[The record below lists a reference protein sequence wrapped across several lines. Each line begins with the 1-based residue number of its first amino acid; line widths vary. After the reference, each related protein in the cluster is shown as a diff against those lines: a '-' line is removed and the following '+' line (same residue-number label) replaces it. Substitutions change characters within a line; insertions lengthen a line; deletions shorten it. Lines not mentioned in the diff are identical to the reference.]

1 MRSIALI
8 GGKLQGFEVAYL
20 AKKAGMNVVLV
31 DRNKNPLIKNMVDDF
46 HCFDVIQNPEKLI
59 DISGMV
65 DGIIPVNEN
74 PDTIEFLKS
83 IKDKMECP
91 ILFDF
96 DAYHISRDKKR
107 SKEYFKSID
116 VPTPLDNPTVP
127 PFFVKP
133 PCQSSSVGTSIIYN
147 DGGLE
152 GLDPSMLV
160 EEYVDGDVISLE
172 VVGDGSNFAV
182 IKETKVHVDD
192 TYDCHMIT
200 PIGHYPAF
208 RDISHKLAKNLN
220 LRGIMDIE
228 AIDSPMGLKVLEIDA
243 RFPSQTPTV
252 VYHCTGINLVE
263 LLFEAFSGGVQEL
276 DGVSGN
282 NYCIFEHLT
291 PQGGKLV
298 PIGEHMIS
306 QGSDYS
312 EFHISEGLEIFEC
325 KGKKNIFTLISWGS
339 AKDEMVVNRQK
350 GLEIVNEYLGIDKQ
364 GA

>member
-1 MRSIALI
+1 MRSIAI
-8 GGKLQGFEVAYL
+8 VGGKLQGFEVAYL
-20 AKKAGMNVVLV
+20 AKKAGMNVVLI
-31 DRNKNPLIKNMVDDF
+31 DRNNNPLIKNMVDDF
-46 HCFDVIQNPEKLI
+46 YCFDVIRNPEYLI

-65 DGIIPVNEN
+65 EGIIPVNEDL
-74 PDTIEFLKS
+74 DTIEFLKS
-83 IKDKMECP
+83 IKDELECP

-96 DAYHISRDKKR
+96 DAYHVSRDKKR
-107 SKEYFKSID
+107 SKEYFRSID

-133 PCQSSSVGTSIIYN
+133 PCQSSSVGTSIIYGN
-147 DGGLE
+147 EGLE
-152 GLDPSMLV
+152 GLNPSMLV
-160 EEYVDGDVISLE
+160 EEYVAGDVISLE
-172 VVGDGSNFAV
+172 VVGDGINFAV

-228 AIDSPMGLKVLEIDA
+228 AIDGIGGLKVIEIDA

-252 VYHCTGINLVE
+252 VYHSTGINLVE
-263 LLFEAFSGGVQEL
+263 LLFDAFSGGVQEL

-282 NYCIFEHLT
+282 NHCIFEHLT
-291 PQGGKLV
+291 PEGGKLV

-306 QGSDYS
+306 QGSDYG
-312 EFHISEGLEIFEC
+312 EIYISEGLEIFEC
-325 KGKKNIFTLISWGS
+325 KGKKNIFTLISWS
-339 AKDEMVVNRQK
+339 CSKDEMIINRQK
-350 GLEIVNEYLGIDKQ
+350 GLDIVSEYLGFDKQ

>member
-8 GGKLQGFEVAYL
+8 GGKLQGFEVTYL

-46 HCFDVIQNPEKLI
+46 HCFDVIQKPEKLI
-59 DISGMV
+59 DISRMV

-83 IKDKMECP
+83 IKDNLECP

-96 DAYHISRDKKR
+96 DAYHTSRDKKR
-107 SKEYFKSID
+107 SKEYFRSID
-116 VPTPLDNPTVP
+116 VPAPLDNPTVP

-133 PCQSSSVGTSIIYN
+133 SCQSSSVGTSIIYEEE
-147 DGGLE
+147 GLE

-182 IKETKVHVDD
+182 VKETKVHVDD

-208 RDISHKLAKNLN
+208 REISHKLAKNLN

-228 AIDSPMGLKVLEIDA
+228 AIDSLGGLKVIEIDA

-263 LLFEAFSGGVQEL
+263 LLFNAFSGGVQEL
-276 DGVSGN
+276 DGVYGN

-291 PQGGKLV
+291 PEGGKLV

-306 QGSDYS
+306 QGRDYG

-339 AKDEMVVNRQK
+339 AKDEMVINRQK
-350 GLEIVNEYLGIDKQ
+350 GLEIVNEYLGMGKQ